1 MVSALKGSGVDDL
14 REAIKTSVKPG
25 VWMYPE
31 DAVTDVPNR
40 MLCAEIT
47 REKLFLSMHQELPYQ
62 LTVETEGFEFKRRWI
77 VKVNQVVYVAR
88 SGHKGIILGKGGE
101 TLKHRQPSTPRA
113 RRYF

>member
-1 MVSALKGSGVDDL
+1 
-14 REAIKTSVKPG
+14 
-25 VWMYPE
+25 MYPI
-31 DAVTDVPNR
+31 R

-62 LTVETEGFEFKRRWI
+62 LTVETEGFEVQKKDGSI
-77 VKVNQVVYVAR
+77 KVNQVIYVAR

-101 TLKHRQPSTPRA
+101 TLKHRQPSTPGT